1 MTKVFVSYC
10 HCQGNWVWERLA
22 PCLKAGG
29 AEVLIDRERFVL
41 GKALIGQMDAL
52 QDQADKHLLVLSDD
66 YLRSAYCRHEMD
78 RAIALD
84 PDFNLGVVIPLLRG
98 ACTLPAS
105 ITKPNP
111 LYADLIDDSK
121 ADPWALTLQ
130 QCDATDLG
138 TTAPAWLAARDD
150 IARYLERNASV
161 NLVVDNGVSSRNH
174 AAGSNSHSV
183 YSRDSKIIGHKSKK
197 IFSKAYCLQ

>member
-84 PDFNLGVVIPLLRG
+84 PDFNLGVVIPL
-98 ACTLPAS
+98 S
-105 ITKPNP
+105 
-111 LYADLIDDSK
+111 LIH
-121 ADPWALTLQ
+121 
-130 QCDATDLG
+130 
-138 TTAPAWLAARDD
+138 
-150 IARYLERNASV
+150 I
-161 NLVVDNGVSSRNH
+161 
-174 AAGSNSHSV
+174 
-183 YSRDSKIIGHKSKK
+183 
-197 IFSKAYCLQ
+197 